1 MHSEEVFRKAIE
13 ASPVGIVMIDAAGHI
28 VLANPETE
36 RLFGYA
42 AGELIGQTI
51 DILVPDAIRARH
63 AHLRVKFADGPK
75 MRSGKARAFK
85 GRRKDG
91 SEFSVEIGLNPI
103 QTDDG
108 PLVLGSI
115 VDVSEILRIGRLQD
129 EFIATISHELRTP
142 LTSIIGA
149 LGLLVMNGRTTLP
162 AAALRLLAIAQSNA
176 QRLVRLVNSILDI
189 EKIDSGKAVF
199 VLKCV
204 ETSGLIAQA
213 IEANRAAADCV
224 GVRLRFDAATG
235 PSEARADAD
244 WLLQVFV
251 NLLSNAIK
259 FSPPNGEVVIA
270 IENRP
275 GFVRVSVR
283 DHGGGVPDSF
293 KARIFE
299 KFAQADNSDTRAK
312 GGAGLGLNIAKQ
324 IVSRLGGTVGVADAP
339 DGGAIFH
346 VDLPAWEPVPSQST
360 AA

>member
-1 MHSEEVFRKAIE
+1 MHPEEVFRKAIE

-28 VLANPETE
+28 VLANPESE

-42 AGELIGQTI
+42 TGELIGQSI
-51 DILVPDAIRARH
+51 DILVPDNIRARH
-63 AHLRVKFADGPK
+63 AHLRAKFGARPK
-75 MRSGKARAFK
+75 MRPGAARAFN

-91 SEFSVEIGLNPI
+91 SEFAIEVGLNPI
-103 QTDDG
+103 QTANG

-129 EFIATISHELRTP
+129 EFIATVSHELRTP

-149 LGLLVMNGRTTLP
+149 LGLLVINGRATLP
-162 AAALRLLAIAQSNA
+162 AATLRLLAIAQSNA

-204 ETSGLIAQA
+204 EISGLVAQA
-213 IEANRAAADCV
+213 IEVNRAAADCV
-224 GVRLRFDAATG
+224 GVRLRFDAAAG
-235 PSEARADAD
+235 PSETRADAG

-259 FSPPNGEVVIA
+259 FSPPDREVVIA

-275 GFVRVSVR
+275 GSVHVSVR
-283 DHGGGVPDSF
+283 DHGGGVPDYF
-293 KARIFE
+293 KDRIFE

-346 VDLPAWEPVPSQST
+346 VDLPAWEPVPTQST